1 MSITQAKQLK
11 AGDDKVEGFLH
22 TLSTVSLEQSNY
34 LLLLT
39 GSRTKKK
46 LDFVQKLASKLNTEV
61 TAIDM
66 DDVLAGSVSE
76 SLERIDGVLS
86 GLDPKDKVLYIHNG
100 DFLTGSYS
108 GNTNSKVHYA
118 TPHQRQFLN
127 KIQKIEK
134 VVIVDM
140 HNADNIDKMMARM
153 SHFRIDF

>member
-1 MSITQAKQLK
+1 MPSTQAKQLK
-11 AGDDKVEGFLH
+11 AGDKGIEEFLQS
-22 TLSTVSLEQSNY
+22 LSAVSLEQSNY

-46 LDFVQKLASKLNTEV
+46 LAFVQDLAAKLGSEV

-76 SLERIDGVLS
+76 SLERIDGALS
-86 GLDPKDKVLYIHNG
+86 GLDSTDKVLYIHNG

-108 GNTNSKVHYA
+108 GNTLSKVHYA
-118 TPHQRQFLN
+118 TPQQRRFLS

-134 VVIVDM
+134 VVVVDL
-140 HNADNIDKMMARM
+140 HSSDNIDKMMDRM